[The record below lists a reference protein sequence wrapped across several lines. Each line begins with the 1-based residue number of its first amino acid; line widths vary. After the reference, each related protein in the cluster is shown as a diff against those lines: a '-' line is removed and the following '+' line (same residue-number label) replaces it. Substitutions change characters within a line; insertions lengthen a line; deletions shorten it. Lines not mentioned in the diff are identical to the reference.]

1 MNDIGKATNGSS
13 EAVEKTK
20 KTQLEMT
27 MGRAVVEIAMHAAQ
41 SDDSSNSGAISAQG
55 GAMRSGICRG
65 GKAGVL
71 T

>member
-27 MGRAVVEIAMHAAQ
+27 MGSAVVEIAMHAAQ
-41 SDDSSNSGAISAQG
+41 Q
-55 GAMRSGICRG
+55 
-65 GKAGVL
+65 
-71 T
+71 